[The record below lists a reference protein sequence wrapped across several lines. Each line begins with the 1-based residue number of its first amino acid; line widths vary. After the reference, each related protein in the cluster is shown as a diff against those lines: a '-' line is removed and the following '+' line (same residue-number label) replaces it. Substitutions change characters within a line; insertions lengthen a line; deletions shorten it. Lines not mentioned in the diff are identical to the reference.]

1 MKKVIL
7 FFAVA
12 VVFAS
17 CAQKANEEAPA
28 VDSSAIVVEEVV
40 DSTVVDSAAVVD
52 TTVVAQ

>member
-40 DSTVVDSAAVVD
+40 DSAAIDTAAVD
-52 TTVVAQ
+52 TVAVQ